1 MENNFNGNV
10 FRMNLPFPGN
20 EKREKGI
27 PHESLRSPRTY
38 PNFSPRPEFAG
49 ASIGLLN
56 KNFYL
61 CEQTK
66 QYFANTELKSRDC
79 SPKDSAKVTNLGKE
93 GEVVSKM
100 NRGPMLGKS
109 LENVKG
115 ESLTDNA
122 TALHSYP
129 GQATIIKEAK
139 LLSNSENLFTVS
151 CDPKMFAL
159 PSRSTTC
166 HYCGLHGSRRC
177 GQCKQAFYCS
187 EACQKKDWM
196 THSNVCKPIKS
207 KPEDPSKLPA
217 EAGTHQTHQKDP
229 PSPLRDPRFEA
240 ESRKRIMLTD
250 LQSVDL
256 KKGTEIQ
263 GTVLG
268 FKSPS
273 EFFVQIYSAE
283 VAEHLSNVSLT
294 LKSMYNNMTAGELYN
309 PVKGEV
315 CVAKYS
321 VDQSWCR
328 VVVQDVDITC
338 KKSQLLFIDFGNEEE
353 ASHNNIYPLHSNVG
367 LHPPAAIQCAVADVV
382 PVQGVWTQECNSTV
396 GQQLLGQY
404 CTFKVVDLQRG
415 TECWTMDVMI
425 TRIGKSLGDLLV
437 EKGYGCKQIDL
448 TNETSKTAPVLETS
462 FVNNREKTDARK
474 IRPLLPDHLPKGKLI
489 SLSVG
494 DVFQAAVTD
503 VHSPEDFF
511 CQLLQDAR
519 KLAELQAALS
529 AHYSTTPSCENFSPS
544 VGDVCCAQFTEDNQW
559 YRASVIRSVTEDSAL
574 VGYVDYGNFEVLPV
588 SRLRPMLPVFQELRW
603 QAIKCSLA
611 GVKPS
616 KGTWTSEAVSAM
628 KENVANKIVTVKVLK
643 KIENTS
649 LVEVIDEVSNPVVN
663 IAKYLLETG
672 HATYSDG
679 ECQTAVLDNHTSEVV
694 KQTCSQVGKKDWTW
708 AELFLKKQTEVT
720 VCLLYNPG
728 EFYCQ
733 IYREEDLYTLTKMN
747 KMLADHCQTVSNNIS
762 NLAKGDVCCAFFS
775 GDGHWYRGLVKEIF
789 QDNKKAK
796 VHFVDYGNVET
807 VDMDKLRTILPQFLK
822 LPFQGIR
829 CWLSDIKPVNK
840 LWTSEAT
847 AKLQMCVSGI
857 KLQALPLCITEDGV
871 GVELIDHNQEPPQII
886 SHLLVSQH
894 LALKNTNKADKLQ
907 MRESTIVD
915 KTQERVLN
923 GKCDMP
929 CLIEQVNKIQQLT
942 EAELDSHF
950 DSTQMRQL
958 EVQFDQMPGRGQDIY
973 HISPTRVQIGK
984 GGKGTKADVPPAG
997 QMPEERESSSNLDTH
1012 SRKGSDN
1019 GSYMPPNKKQYNK
1032 LPIELQS
1039 ASTVDEIP
1047 SEEVACKINCDAKKD
1062 VSEKGMT
1069 YCWKSIDLP
1078 INEAI
1083 LVYVLKVDS
1092 PSMFYV
1098 QLKDNQV
1105 DKEKLQWTMIE
1116 LAEYCSNH
1124 KNQNYTPKI
1133 GDVCCARYTG
1143 NNHWYRAIVLDL
1155 LESTVRVAYVD
1166 YGNVE
1171 NLQFSRLL
1179 PIKAS
1184 LLELPFQ
1191 IIRCSLEGIIPHTPE
1206 WSVSVVERFK
1216 SLALDQD
1223 VTIKVVSVHDDIHSV
1238 TMEKQDHQG
1247 MINLADKLFLDG
1259 LALRSKLVNYNSS
1272 FTGEMGIC
1280 CCKEL
1285 QEKLNKI
1292 QAAVAALEL
1301 KVDHITGKLEKTVS
1315 SRMKYIFE
1323 E

>member
-1 MENNFNGNV
+1 MANHFSSNV
-10 FRMNLPFPGN
+10 LRMNLPFPGN

-38 PNFSPRPEFAG
+38 PNFSPRPAIAG

-79 SPKDSAKVTNLGKE
+79 SPKDSGKVTDWGKE

-115 ESLTDNA
+115 ESLTDD
-122 TALHSYP
+122 TAALTSYP

-139 LLSNSENLFTVS
+139 LLSNSENLFSVS

-187 EACQKKDWM
+187 EDCQKKDWV
-196 THSNVCKPIKS
+196 THSNVCKPINC

-217 EAGTHQTHQKDP
+217 EAGTPQNHQKDP
-229 PSPLRDPRFEA
+229 TSPLRDPRIES

-250 LQSVDL
+250 LQSIDL
-256 KKGTEIQ
+256 KKGAEIQ

-294 LKSMYNNMTAGELYN
+294 LKSMYNNKTAVELYN

-328 VVVQDVDITC
+328 VVVQDVDIAC

-353 ASHNNIYPLHSNVG
+353 ASLDSVYPLHSNVG

-404 CTFKVVDLQRG
+404 CTFKVIDLQRG

-425 TRIGKSLGDLLV
+425 TSIGKSLGDLLV

-448 TNETSKTAPVLETS
+448 MNDPSKTAPVLEAA
-462 FVNNREKTDARK
+462 FVTNREKPDAK
-474 IRPLLPDHLPKGKLI
+474 KMTLLPDPLPKVKLI

-494 DVFQAAVTD
+494 DVFPAAVTD
-503 VHSPEDFF
+503 VQSPEDFF
-511 CQLLQDAR
+511 CQRLQDAR
-519 KLAELQAALS
+519 KLAELQSALS
-529 AHYSTTPSCENFSPS
+529 SHYSTTPSCANFSPS

-559 YRASVIRSVTEDSAL
+559 YRASVIRSVAEDRAL

-616 KGTWTSEAVSAM
+616 KGTWTSDAVSAM
-628 KENVANKIVTVKVLK
+628 KEKVANKIVTVKVVK

-649 LVEVIDEVSNPVVN
+649 LVEVIDEVSKPVVN
-663 IAKYLLETG
+663 VSKYLLETG
-672 HATYSDG
+672 HASYTDG
-679 ECQTAVLDNHTSEVV
+679 ECQTTVLDNHTSEVV
-694 KQTCSQVGKKDWTW
+694 KQSCSQVGKKDWTW
-708 AELFLKKQTEVT
+708 AELTLNKQTEVT

-733 IYREEDLYTLTKMN
+733 VYREEDLCTLNKMN
-747 KMLADHCQTVSNNIS
+747 KMLADHCQTVSNSIA
-762 NLAKGDVCCAFFS
+762 NLAKDDVCCAFFS
-775 GDGHWYRGLVKEIF
+775 GDAHWYRGLVKEVN
-789 QDNKKAK
+789 QDYKKAK
-796 VHFVDYGNVET
+796 VQFVDYGNVET
-807 VDMDKLRTILPQFLK
+807 VDMDKMRTILPKFLK

-829 CWLSDIKPVNK
+829 CWLSDVKPVNK

-886 SHLLVSQH
+886 SHVLVSQH
-894 LALKNTNKADKLQ
+894 LALKNTNKADNLPIS
-907 MRESTIVD
+907 ESSIVCD

-923 GKCDMP
+923 DKCDMP
-929 CLIEQVNKIQQLT
+929 RLIEQANNIPKLT
-942 EAELDSHF
+942 EAELESHF
-950 DSTQMRQL
+950 DSTQMRQQ
-958 EVQFDQMPGRGQDIY
+958 EIQYDKMPGMGQDIY

-984 GGKGTKADVPPAG
+984 GEQGTKVDVPPAG
-997 QMPEERESSSNLDTH
+997 QMPEEREAISNLDVL
-1012 SRKGSDN
+1012 SRKGSDK

-1032 LPIELQS
+1032 FAIELQS
-1039 ASTVDEIP
+1039 ASTVDKLP
-1047 SEEVACKINCDAKKD
+1047 SEEVACKMNCDAKKD

-1069 YCWKSIDLP
+1069 FCWKSVELP

-1083 LVYVLKVDS
+1083 LVYVLKVES

-1124 KNQNYTPKI
+1124 KNQNYIPNI

-1155 LESTVRVAYVD
+1155 LGSTVRVAYVD

-1191 IIRCSLEGIIPHTPE
+1191 IIRCSLEGIIPHTAE
-1206 WSVSVVERFK
+1206 WSVSVMERFK

-1223 VTIKVVSVHDDIHSV
+1223 VTIKVVSVHDDVHSV

-1247 MINLADKLFLDG
+1247 VINVADKLFLEG
-1259 LALRSKLVNYNSS
+1259 LALRRTLVNDNSS

-1285 QEKLNKI
+1285 QEQMNKI
-1292 QAAVAALEL
+1292 QAVVTALEL

-1315 SRMKYIFE
+1315 SRMKK
-1323 E
+1323 